1 MFGSFEASHWYCLI
15 SFFGR
20 EQHTTFSSHIIIC
33 GEESISWEFF
43 TQFDEILSC
52 KASIEPPTN
61 NLLDTLDIG
70 DNQAISRSSESSEE
84 TVSASDGTRGTN
96 EKKTEK
102 GKKNLLQFNEYLF
115 LKNKREE
122 EKRVA
127 KETFESKKW
136 EEEKEL
142 RKEEASAMLKLAEA
156 LAKKD

>member
-1 MFGSFEASHWYCLI
+1 M
-15 SFFGR
+15 
-20 EQHTTFSSHIIIC
+20 
-33 GEESISWEFF
+33 
-43 TQFDEILSC
+43 
-52 KASIEPPTN
+52 
-61 NLLDTLDIG
+61 LDTLDIG